1 MNSGLWSEV
10 GISSNNSIT
19 EDSIRYPGWR
29 VCVAA
34 FVGVMVSFAAIMPYT
49 FSLFIE
55 PLAKTFGWHREAI
68 SSAFGIAAITV
79 AVFSPSI
86 GTLLDRFPPRRIIV
100 PSILVFASAYAS
112 LSLLTPNITRFYLTY
127 FVLGVVGNGTAQ
139 LAYTRAV
146 LTWFEKHRGLA
157 LALVLTGSGT
167 GSIVIPL
174 VTEVVIQHY
183 SWRTG
188 YLILGCIGLVG
199 IPLTALFVRN
209 RPVPLAQANRH
220 FQSGVSMGSALG
232 SFIFWILAF
241 IIMLEAFGSNGVISH
256 LGALLTE
263 RGVSPQSAAL
273 ALSVMGA
280 AGILGRLT
288 TGVLLDHCFAPYI
301 AALMLGISGLGILAL
316 TNAATTP
323 MALTG
328 TVLMGYGLGSEA
340 DVVPYL
346 IVRYFGRK
354 HFAALYGL
362 TWTAY
367 AVGGATGPIVV
378 GHFYDRAGMYEP
390 RIVVGLALT
399 CMVGAA
405 ISLLLPHYPVE
416 SYNIAGGKTMASEL
430 ATES

>member
-1 MNSGLWSEV
+1 MMQDAMGNE
-10 GISSNNSIT
+10 N
-19 EDSIRYPGWR
+19 SIRYPGWG

-55 PLAKTFGWHREAI
+55 PLAGAFGWHREAI

-79 AVFSPSI
+79 AVFSPGI
-86 GTLLDRFPPRRIIV
+86 GTLLDRFPPRRIIL
-100 PSILVFASAYAS
+100 PSVVIFAAAFAS
-112 LSLLTPNITRFYLTY
+112 LSLLTPNIARFYFTY

-146 LTWFEKHRGLA
+146 LTWFQKHRGLA

-174 VTEVVIQHY
+174 VTQVVIQHY
-183 SWRTG
+183 GWRAG
-188 YLILGCIGLVG
+188 YLALGCIALLG
-199 IPLTALFVRN
+199 IPLTALLVRN
-209 RPVPLAQANRH
+209 RPVPVAQADHH
-220 FQSGVSMGSALG
+220 FQSGVSIGFALRT
-232 SFIFWILAF
+232 SIFWIFAF
-241 IIMLEAFGSNGVISH
+241 IIMLEAFGSNGLISH
-256 LGALLTE
+256 LAALLTE
-263 RGVSPQSAAL
+263 RGISSQGAAL

-288 TGVLLDHCFAPYI
+288 TGLLLDRYFAPYI
-301 AALMLGISGLGILAL
+301 AALMLGVSGVGILTL
-316 TNAATTP
+316 TTAATIP
-323 MALTG
+323 IALAG
-328 TVLMGYGLGSEA
+328 TALMGYGLGSEA

-346 IVRYFGRK
+346 IARYFGRK

-367 AVGGATGPIVV
+367 AIGGATGPIVV
-378 GHFYDRAGMYEP
+378 GHFYDRAGNYQP
-390 RIVVGLALT
+390 RMIAALALT
-399 CMVGAA
+399 CVVGAA
-405 ISLLLPHYPVE
+405 LNLLLPRYPVE
-416 SYNIAGGKTMASEL
+416 SSAETKNLAVPSPL

>member
-1 MNSGLWSEV
+1 MSSISEV
-10 GISSNNSIT
+10 AIDSNNSMS
-19 EDSIRYPGWR
+19 EDSIRYPGWG
-29 VCVAA
+29 VCMAA

-55 PLAKTFGWHREAI
+55 PLAKNFGWHREAI

-79 AVFSPSI
+79 AVFSPGI
-86 GTLLDRFPPRRIIV
+86 GTLLDRFPPRRVIL
-100 PSILVFASAYAS
+100 PSILVFAAAYAS

-146 LTWFEKHRGLA
+146 LTWFQKHRGLA

-174 VTEVVIQHY
+174 VTQAVIHHY
-183 SWRTG
+183 DWRRG
-188 YLILGCIGLVG
+188 YLALGCIALLG
-199 IPLTALFVRN
+199 IPLTAVFVHN
-209 RPVPLAQANRH
+209 RPAPVAQQDSQ
-220 FQSGVSMGSALG
+220 FQSGASMGAALG
-232 SFIFWILAF
+232 SFIFWILALL
-241 IIMLEAFGSNGVISH
+241 IMLEAFGSNGLISH
-256 LGALLTE
+256 LAALMTE
-263 RGVSPQSAAL
+263 RGVSAQSAAL

-288 TGVLLDHCFAPYI
+288 TGLLLDRYFAPYI
-301 AALMLGISGLGILAL
+301 AALMLGISGLGILVL
-316 TNAATTP
+316 SIDAAAP
-323 MALTG
+323 IALTG
-328 TVLMGYGLGSEA
+328 TALMGYGLGSEA

-346 IVRYFGRK
+346 IARYFGRK

-378 GHFYDRAGMYEP
+378 GHFYDRAGMYQP
-390 RIVVGLALT
+390 RVVVGLALT
-399 CMVGAA
+399 CAVGAA
-405 ISLLLPHYPVE
+405 LSLLLPRYPAEPYNVTEGTMPPAALAPE
-416 SYNIAGGKTMASEL
+416 S
-430 ATES
+430 

>member
-1 MNSGLWSEV
+1 MSATAFQPNQS
-10 GISSNNSIT
+10 IS
-19 EDSIRYPGWR
+19 EDSIRYPGWG

-68 SSAFGIAAITV
+68 SNAFGIAAITV
-79 AVFSPSI
+79 AVFSPGI
-86 GTLLDRFPPRRIIV
+86 GTLLDRFPPRRIIL
-100 PSILVFASAYAS
+100 PSILVFAAAYAS

-127 FVLGVVGNGTAQ
+127 FVLGVVGNSTAQ

-146 LTWFEKHRGLA
+146 LTWFQKHRGLA
-157 LALVLTGSGT
+157 LAIVLTGSGT

-174 VTEVVIQHY
+174 VTQAIIHHY
-183 SWRTG
+183 DWRHG
-188 YLILGCIGLVG
+188 YLALGCIALLG
-199 IPLTALFVRN
+199 IPLTALLVRN
-209 RPVPLAQANRH
+209 RPVPIAQAANHH
-220 FQSGVSMGSALG
+220 FQTGVSMGAALR
-232 SFIFWILAF
+232 SVIFWILAF
-241 IIMLEAFGSNGVISH
+241 MIMLEAFGSNGLISH
-256 LGALLTE
+256 LAALLTE

-288 TGVLLDHCFAPYI
+288 TGVLLDRYFAPYI
-301 AALMLGISGLGILAL
+301 AALMLAISGIGILAL
-316 TNAATTP
+316 TTAASAP
-323 MALTG
+323 VALLGTG
-328 TVLMGYGLGSEA
+328 LMGYGLGSEA

-346 IVRYFGRK
+346 IARYFGRK

-378 GHFYDRAGMYEP
+378 GHFYDRAGMYQP
-390 RIVVGLALT
+390 SMIVGLALT
-399 CMVGAA
+399 CILGAA
-405 ISLLLPHYPVE
+405 LSLLLPRYPAEQTRTAE
-416 SYNIAGGKTMASEL
+416 SAIPRAL
-430 ATES
+430 LTENQG

>member
-1 MNSGLWSEV
+1 MA
-10 GISSNNSIT
+10 IQPNSIS
-19 EDSIRYPGWR
+19 EDSIRYPGWG
-29 VCVAA
+29 VCLAA

-55 PLAKTFGWHREAI
+55 PLSTTFGWHREAI

-79 AVFSPSI
+79 AVFSPGI
-86 GTLLDRFPPRRIIV
+86 GTLLDRFPPRLIIL

-112 LSLLTPNITRFYLTY
+112 LTLLTPNIGRFYLTY

-146 LTWFEKHRGLA
+146 LTWFQKRRGLA

-174 VTEVVIQHY
+174 VTQVVIQHFD
-183 SWRTG
+183 WRRG
-188 YLILGCIGLVG
+188 YLALGCIALLGL
-199 IPLTALFVRN
+199 PLTGLLVRN
-209 RPVPLAQANRH
+209 RPAPLAQAH
-220 FQSGVSMGSALG
+220 HQFQTGVSMGTALR
-232 SFIFWILAF
+232 SVIFWILAF
-241 IIMLEAFGSNGVISH
+241 MIMLEAFGSNGLISH
-256 LGALLTE
+256 LAALLTE
-263 RGVSPQSAAL
+263 RGVSAQSAAL

-280 AGILGRLT
+280 SGILGRLT
-288 TGVLLDHCFAPYI
+288 TGVLLDRYFASYI
-301 AALMLGISGLGILAL
+301 AAFMLGISGLGILAL
-316 TNAATTP
+316 ATATTTP
-323 MALTG
+323 VALTG
-328 TVLMGYGLGSEA
+328 TALMGYGLGSEA

-346 IVRYFGRK
+346 IARYFGRK

-378 GHFYDRAGMYEP
+378 GHFYDRAGMYQP
-390 RIVVGLALT
+390 QMVVGLALM
-399 CMVGAA
+399 CVVGAVL
-405 ISLLLPHYPVE
+405 SLLLPRYPAE
-416 SYNIAGGKTMASEL
+416 PYHPAAAITSSEL